1 MDTLSEDKIVTRDI
15 ESPNFIKKIV
25 LAAHPALAMLAG
37 IDLGVF
43 TVLKDEPMDTQDIA
57 ASLCVRQ
64 DKLEPLLYA
73 LVTAKLLRIKDNLFS
88 NTREAS
94 QFLIPN
100 TSSYIGTHPFLNPL
114 IMWWDFYG
122 TLKTADTIRTGTPA
136 YKYDF
141 ATKSEEELK
150 QDFQHTQPIAIRAG
164 RELVTK
170 FDFSSYQTLV
180 DVGGGPGG
188 LSIAITQ
195 LCSHIKA
202 TVIDIASVTPVTRW
216 FVEQAGASD
225 KIQVVTADAVT
236 ETLTSQYDVAV
247 LRAFIQVLSPHD
259 ALQSLKNI
267 YTIIK
272 PGGTLYILGHILD
285 DTRISPPEEVWHKLG
300 SINYYDV
307 PSPYTEKEHREWL
320 LKAGFAHV
328 ERSFLPNGDGLI
340 IAQKPL

>member
-1 MDTLSEDKIVTRDI
+1 MTRGDS
-15 ESPNFIKKIV
+15 SPNYIKKIAS
-25 LAAHPALAMLAG
+25 AAYPALAMLAG
-37 IDLGVF
+37 VDLGVF
-43 TVLKDEPMDTQDIA
+43 AALKKKPMNVQDIA
-57 ASLCVRQ
+57 ATLHVSQ

-73 LVTAKLLRIKDNLFS
+73 LVNAELLRLKDNLFS
-88 NTREAS
+88 NTREAN
-94 QFLIPN
+94 QFLVPN

-114 IMWWDFYG
+114 IMWWGYYG
-122 TLKTADTIRTGTPA
+122 ALKTADTIRTGTPA
-136 YKYDF
+136 LKYDF
-141 ATKSEEELK
+141 ATKSEEELR
-150 QDFQHTQPIAIRAG
+150 QDFQQTQPIAIRAG

-180 DVGGGPGG
+180 DIGGGPGG
-188 LSIAITQ
+188 LSIAITE
-195 LCSHIKA
+195 LCSNINA

-236 ETLTSQYDVAV
+236 ETLTNQYDVAV